1 LTSAI
6 EQSHNMAVS
15 ENYISFDF
23 SQKLVRIQRALY
35 SYILCLLPNRTDAE
49 DVLQETNLVLCKK
62 FNEYDE
68 KGNFQA
74 WAFRIAKFQVMAHL
88 TKNRRSKICFSNEL
102 VETLAEEEFDQSQLK
117 LSQKALQ
124 LCYEELPLHMKD
136 IARLRFKD
144 EAPLKE
150 ICKKVGRPMGS
161 VSATLHRI
169 RGHLLQCVKQ
179 KLPALEVESEI

>member
-1 LTSAI
+1 
-6 EQSHNMAVS
+6 MAVS

-102 VETLAEEEFDQSQLK
+102 VETLAEEEFDHSQLK